1 MERDFMGLK
10 VKVKQEVQEET
21 HDPAPLTGPTMQW
34 SFSNKGGSAPQFLSF
49 EASKEEKPKTGFE
62 ALASTG
68 LVTITTTETVDSGMN
83 PYSNIMQK
91 NMVLEKQGGTH
102 YKVTTFSKKPFDAYS
117 IHHPHEARG
126 LHLTSTLVH
135 QSFISPAVQS
145 LIGPT
150 SPQPISVAPPAPAKN
165 RTCPVVG
172 TTELGSTCKASGA
185 PSQLTI
191 FYAGSVCVYDDI
203 SPEKA
208 QAIMLL
214 AGNGPSLPSSSAV
227 PAAPV
232 PLLAVRPS
240 IVDSF
245 VVNQSRSTSPC
256 LPTPISLASRSSSQS
271 AGGSVTANDVTAS
284 RSIGS
289 LKSPPKKGELS
300 KNVSSPGTV
309 SASLIPAAAVPQFRK
324 ASLAR
329 FLEKRKERVLSS
341 SPYAPKQSQDCSTPV
356 SDSRNLSE
364 NSSGSVPLPAI
375 N

>member
-102 YKVTTFSKKPFDAYS
+102 YK
-117 IHHPHEARG
+117 
-126 LHLTSTLVH
+126 
-135 QSFISPAVQS
+135 S